1 MTPGWCR
8 SLLVGLTLASSAACT
23 VGDASD
29 VQAPPGALRGGRGSS
44 QPVPVNVA
52 QARKKAVPL
61 EIRVIGSVEPS
72 STVAIRAQ
80 VTGELTAVHF
90 TEGDFVREGQV
101 LFTLDQRPLEAALNQ
116 MRANLERDTAQ
127 ATNTRTQADRAR
139 ELAAR
144 GIATRE
150 QVETA
155 EAAAAALQAT
165 LAADRAAVENATVQ
179 LQYATITAP
188 IAGRT
193 GSLQVHPG
201 NLVRANDTT
210 SLVVIDQI
218 TPVNVSMAVP
228 EAQLPL
234 LQGYLAKGRVRV
246 EAEAPSDGSAPSE
259 GHVTFVDNSVDPTTG
274 TIRVKGSFANID
286 NRLWPGQFV
295 NVVVT
300 LATDA
305 NAVVVPSVAVQGGQ
319 QGNYVF
325 VLKSDQTVEVRP
337 IEVGRASGDDTV
349 VTKGLSEEETVVT
362 DGQLRLVAG
371 TPVVIKLHDQAGR
384 R

>member
-1 MTPGWCR
+1 MTGWCR
-8 SLLVGLTLASSAACT
+8 SLLVGLTLVSSAACT

-29 VQAPPGALRGGRGSS
+29 VQAPPGAVGGGRGSS

-52 QARKKAVPL
+52 QARKKTVPL

-155 EAAAAALQAT
+155 EAAAEALQAT

-349 VTKGLSEEETVVT
+349 VTKGLSERETVVT
-362 DGQLRLVAG
+362 DGQLRLVTG